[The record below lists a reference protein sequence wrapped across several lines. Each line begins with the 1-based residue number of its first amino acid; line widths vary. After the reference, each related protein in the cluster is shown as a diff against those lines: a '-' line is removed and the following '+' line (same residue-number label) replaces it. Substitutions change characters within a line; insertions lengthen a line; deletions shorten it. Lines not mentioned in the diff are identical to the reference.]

1 MSKHGSPLW
10 TLGKRE
16 TFWFTSWISGLAQ
29 TAYDMTGI
37 GFFGME
43 EALTAYLL
51 CIDGD
56 LENPVVY

>member
-16 TFWFTSWISGLAQ
+16 TFWLTSWISGLAQ
-29 TAYDMTGI
+29 TAHGMTGI
-37 GFFGME
+37 GFFVME
-43 EALTAYLL
+43 EASTAYLL

-56 LENPVVY
+56 LENPMIY